1 MTRTVTKSMLQTLLE
16 ESRSDI
22 VKSKEEGRDTF
33 SIVLQVSP
41 VYPEE
46 LGDLAHFLEFEVDCL
61 SRTGKFSFNKD
72 FMPPL
77 SKFTCFER
85 YYVTCYNQLAKAMSC
100 GEPINKLTDL
110 RQPRVTR
117 SLSEYCQLP
126 ELIQCLNEMRFPGA
140 LNVPMMNQ
148 VIFPDANVRSKLLSE
163 LADAKTYPE
172 VFKVTHNLLMSP
184 AEIKEARSHLTKLDL
199 GAFQMLVPSGG
210 VDMFGKPAMAY
221 QQVSPQAMLSL
232 SESNPNHQLMLAVHS
247 INMIRLDSLKQRMKE
262 EAKAAEVAKAQ
273 EAIKAEEERRSSINE
288 KVLAATATA
297 AEIREFLT
305 WG

>member
-1 MTRTVTKSMLQTLLE
+1 
-16 ESRSDI
+16 
-22 VKSKEEGRDTF
+22 
-33 SIVLQVSP
+33 
-41 VYPEE
+41 
-46 LGDLAHFLEFEVDCL
+46 
-61 SRTGKFSFNKD
+61 
-72 FMPPL
+72 
-77 SKFTCFER
+77 
-85 YYVTCYNQLAKAMSC
+85 
-100 GEPINKLTDL
+100 
-110 RQPRVTR
+110 
-117 SLSEYCQLP
+117 
-126 ELIQCLNEMRFPGA
+126 
-140 LNVPMMNQ
+140 
-148 VIFPDANVRSKLLSE
+148 
-163 LADAKTYPE
+163 
-172 VFKVTHNLLMSP
+172 MSP